1 MDDIVWAYE
10 MRGFLRG
17 LIVAHRPLGDAP
29 EEAAQKIIEESHL
42 PSEEVERLVRELWDN
57 PLGQQ

>member
-1 MDDIVWAYE
+1 MDDIVRDYE
-10 MRGFLRG
+10 VRGFVRG
-17 LIVAHRPLGDAP
+17 LIVAHMALGDAP

-57 PLGQQ
+57 PLG

>member
-17 LIVAHRPLGDAP
+17 LIVAHRSLGDSQ
-29 EEAAQKIIEESHL
+29 EEAVQKIIEESHL
-42 PSEEVERLVRELWDN
+42 PREEVERLVRELWDN
-57 PLGQQ
+57 PWSQR